1 MQAFFTRE
9 RKIINAVR
17 VFERGRKEAG
27 EREKT
32 KQTYFPF
39 SSPLSECH
47 PLPPM
52 AAFNSLQP
60 SRAFSSKMLWEL
72 FWVDLGTTIPQSLHV
87 WSRKPAWLTES
98 ALVFSP
104 QYKVNS
110 RHYYRW
116 VLRFSPISR
125 TRTQAAG
132 MCRGKISIF
141 TITVQFLAHWLAHF
155 YHQ

>member
-72 FWVDLGTTIPQSLHV
+72 FWVDLGTTIPSKP
-87 WSRKPAWLTES
+87 SRVVKKARLI
-98 ALVFSP
+98 
-104 QYKVNS
+104 N
-110 RHYYRW
+110 
-116 VLRFSPISR
+116 
-125 TRTQAAG
+125 
-132 MCRGKISIF
+132 
-141 TITVQFLAHWLAHF
+141 
-155 YHQ
+155 